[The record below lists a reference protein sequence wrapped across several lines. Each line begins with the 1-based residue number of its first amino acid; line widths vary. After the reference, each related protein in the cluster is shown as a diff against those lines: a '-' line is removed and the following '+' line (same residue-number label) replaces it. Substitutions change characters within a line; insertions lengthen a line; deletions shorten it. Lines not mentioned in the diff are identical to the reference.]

1 MRQLRMISSLILP
14 GLLWACAESGP
25 TAPPVL
31 EIGHR
36 AQVLVDDFIL
46 ERTEALNRRL
56 NPLEKHAGNP
66 LLRPR
71 QRWEGRFT
79 LPTTVLFDDSDQRF
93 KMWYL
98 CRDGLSS
105 PRRGPDRWAYSVS
118 SDGITWEKPNLGLTS
133 FAGSRRNN
141 LIPYP
146 VSRVLL
152 DPSETD
158 SGRRFKAL
166 GHGRVEGKGRAGLL
180 VGFSPDGLRWS
191 LQPGSPLL
199 SRTRGQGTHDGIGD
213 VHTLLGWDERWERY
227 VAFMRPSDRFSDIGL
242 SHSTDF
248 IDWRIPTP
256 VLTPDPSDPPGTQFY
271 EMAVFRDRGVYWGLL
286 SVYHPDSL
294 MIDVQLAFSRD
305 GVGWRRVGRRHPILT
320 YGLPDRFDSHQLRA
334 LNPLV
339 VGDEIRVYYAAGNQP
354 HALTSQDATLLT
366 HAVETTPETPAT
378 QGWLRNGSG
387 FGAVAH
393 CRRDGFVS
401 LDSGSSLGSLLTRP
415 FVLVGDRILINAD
428 ATLGEFWVE
437 ILDSEGRPLEGFTE
451 ADAIR
456 IRGDS
461 IRHAA
466 AWKGDRDLS
475 SLNGRD
481 IRLRIYATNT
491 KLYSFTCTDAGRS
504 K

>member
-1 MRQLRMISSLILP
+1 MFRMRLPAGLILP
-14 GLLWACAESGP
+14 GLLWACTQPGP
-25 TAPPVL
+25 MVAPVL
-31 EIGHR
+31 EIGQEP
-36 AQVLVDDFIL
+36 QVFVDDFIL
-46 ERTEALNRRL
+46 ERTEALERRL
-56 NPLEKHAGNP
+56 NPLVKHAANP

-71 QRWEGRFT
+71 ERWEGQFT
-79 LPTTVLFDDSDQRF
+79 LPTSVLFDDSDQHF

-98 CRDGLSS
+98 CRDGRSS
-105 PRRGPDRWAYSVS
+105 PRRGPDRWAYAVS
-118 SDGITWEKPNLGLTS
+118 GDGITWQKPNLGLTS

-152 DPSETD
+152 DPNDVD

-166 GHGRVEGKGRAGLL
+166 GHGRVEEKGLAGLL

-191 LQPGSPLL
+191 LQSSSPLL
-199 SRTRGQGTHDGIGD
+199 ARTRGQGTHDGIGD
-213 VHTLLGWDERWERY
+213 THTLLGWDERWDRY

-248 IDWRIPTP
+248 VDWRIPTP
-256 VLTPDPSDPPGTQFY
+256 VLTPDPTDPPGTQFY

-320 YGLPDRFDSHQLRA
+320 YGLPDRFDSHQVRA

-339 VGDEIRVYYAAGNQP
+339 VGDEIRVYYAAENQP

-366 HAVETTPETPAT
+366 HAVETAPKTPPA
-378 QGWLRNGSG
+378 QGWLRNGAG
-387 FGAVAH
+387 FGALAR

-401 LDSGSSLGSLLTRP
+401 LESGSSLGSLLTRP
-415 FVLVGDRILINAD
+415 FVFIGDRILINAD
-428 ATLGEFWVE
+428 ATRGEFWVE
-437 ILDSEGRPLEGFTE
+437 ILDSEGRPLEGFAE
-451 ADAIR
+451 AEAIR
-456 IRGDS
+456 LRGDS

-466 AWKGDRDLS
+466 AWKGERNLS
-475 SLNGRD
+475 SLGGRA

-491 KLYSFTCTDAGRS
+491 KLYSFTCTDSGRS

>member
-1 MRQLRMISSLILP
+1 MFRHRIPAGLFLP
-14 GLLWACAESGP
+14 GLLWACTQPGP
-25 TAPPVL
+25 MVAPVL
-31 EIGHR
+31 EIGR
-36 AQVLVDDFIL
+36 ETQVFVDDFIL
-46 ERTEALNRRL
+46 ERTEALERRL
-56 NPLEKHAGNP
+56 NPLVKHAANP

-71 QRWEGRFT
+71 QRWEGEFT
-79 LPTTVLFDDSDQRF
+79 LPTSVLFDDSDQRF

-98 CRDGLSS
+98 CRDGVSS
-105 PRRGPDRWAYSVS
+105 PRRGTDRWAYAVS

-152 DPSETD
+152 SPAGAGP
-158 SGRRFKAL
+158 GRRFKAL
-166 GHGRVEGKGRAGLL
+166 GHGRVQEKGPAGLL
-180 VGFSPDGLRWS
+180 VGFSPDGFRWR
-191 LQPGSPLL
+191 LQPSSPLL
-199 SRTRGQGTHDGIGD
+199 ARTRGQGTHDGIGD
-213 VHTLLGWDERWERY
+213 IHTLLGWDERWDRY

-256 VLTPDPSDPPGTQFY
+256 VLTPDRSDPPGTQFY
-271 EMAVFRDRGVYWGLL
+271 EMGVFRDRGVYWGLL

-339 VGDEIRVYYAAGNQP
+339 VGDEIRVYYAAQNQP
-354 HALTSQDATLLT
+354 HALTPQDATLLT
-366 HAVETTPETPAT
+366 HAAETAPETPAA
-378 QGWLRNGSG
+378 QDWLRNGAG
-387 FGAVAH
+387 FGALAQ

-401 LDSGSSLGSLLTRP
+401 LDSGSPLGSLLTRP
-415 FVLVGDRILINAD
+415 FTFRGDRVLINAD

-437 ILDSEGRPLEGFTE
+437 VLDPEGRPLEGFGE
-451 ADAIR
+451 AEAVR
-456 IRGDS
+456 IQGNS
-461 IRHAA
+461 IRHSGE
-466 AWKGDRDLS
+466 WNGNRDLS
-475 SLNGRD
+475 SLKGRA

-491 KLYSFTCTDAGRS
+491 KLYSFTCTDGGRS